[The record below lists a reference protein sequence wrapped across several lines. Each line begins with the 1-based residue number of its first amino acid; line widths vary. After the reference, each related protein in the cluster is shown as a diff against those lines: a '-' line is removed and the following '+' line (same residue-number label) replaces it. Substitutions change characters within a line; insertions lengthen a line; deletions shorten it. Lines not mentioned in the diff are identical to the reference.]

1 MTIGT
6 ARFLDGALW
15 VIIGA
20 AFAII
25 GSRRLRVAHKKEQK
39 DYPAASMRLIGICLA
54 IYGIGYAIAALR

>member
-1 MTIGT
+1 M
-6 ARFLDGALW
+6 
-15 VIIGA
+15 IIGA